1 MNIVGRK
8 QHGRGLKLVALP
20 KDLRLTESKKLEFRA
35 ELFNAFNHAQFAL
48 PTGNILNS
56 TFGFVT
62 GANPVR
68 IGQFAVKFYFQP

>member
-62 GANPVR
+62 GANPAR
-68 IGQFAVKFYFQP
+68 IGQFAVKFYF